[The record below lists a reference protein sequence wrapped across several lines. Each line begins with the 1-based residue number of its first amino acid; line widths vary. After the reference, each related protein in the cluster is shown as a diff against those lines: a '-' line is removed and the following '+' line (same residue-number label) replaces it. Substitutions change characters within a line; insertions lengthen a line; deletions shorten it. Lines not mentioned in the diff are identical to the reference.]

1 MIISQQFQTKDI
13 RIQNS
18 CYSSICQCPLHVVQ
32 FDFVRAQ
39 FVFALV
45 QVFLNWYIVQVSNAD
60 ITVHNNMVL
69 SFKLNNVKIFEIV

>member
-18 CYSSICQCPLHVVQ
+18 CYSSICQCPLQ
-32 FDFVRAQ
+32 FGFVPVQ

>member
-1 MIISQQFQTKDI
+1 MFYSLLERRLNKKKGLGGWGGGVEGLFLWHVIISQQFQTKDI

-32 FDFVRAQ
+32 FGFVRAQ

-45 QVFLNWYIVQVSNAD
+45 
-60 ITVHNNMVL
+60 
-69 SFKLNNVKIFEIV
+69 